1 MSAILYRLDEKGKPN
16 LFEEA
21 SPAAPFPFPR
31 IERSVID
38 NHENYGT
45 FTREKI

>member
-1 MSAILYRLDEKGKPN
+1 MIAILYRLDEKRKPN

-21 SPAAPFPFPR
+21 SPAAPFPFHR
-31 IERSVID
+31 IERSVIG
-38 NHENYGT
+38 NRENYGA